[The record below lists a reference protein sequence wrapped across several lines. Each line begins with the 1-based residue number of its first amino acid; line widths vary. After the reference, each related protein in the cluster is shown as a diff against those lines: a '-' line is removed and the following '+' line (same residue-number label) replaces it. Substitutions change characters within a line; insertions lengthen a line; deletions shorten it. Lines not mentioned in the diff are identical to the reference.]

1 MKPVGKLTPV
11 KTPVGKLTPV
21 EEDQEDPVIEHL
33 KLREGVKYESYLD
46 TLGKLT
52 GGVGHLMS
60 KEEQALYPE
69 GTEIP
74 SEVVD
79 EWLKA
84 DVQEARKAAQKQAQE
99 LSGSKELEEALI
111 HVNFQLGS
119 GWNKIHKNTWSL
131 MKQGKYEEAAKE
143 AADSKWYE
151 QTEVRVKDF
160 QKALRAEGT
169 K

>member
-21 EEDQEDPVIEHL
+21 EEDHTLKHL
-33 KLREGVKYESYLD
+33 KLREGVKYKSYLD

-74 SEVVD
+74 SEVVN

-119 GWNKIHKNTWSL
+119 GWNKIHKNTWDL
-131 MKQGKYEEAAKE
+131 MKQGEYEKAAEE
-143 AADSKWYE
+143 AADSKW
-151 QTEVRVKDF
+151 
-160 QKALRAEGT
+160 
-169 K
+169 